1 MFLTNLGQM
10 VILDYQI
17 KSGEK
22 KMLLYSKNAL
32 KGMKISSKSTISN
45 KLFKKIK

>member
-17 KSGEK
+17 KSKVGK
-22 KMLLYSKNAL
+22 KNVIILQKYSQ
-32 KGMKISSKSTISN
+32 GHEISSQV
-45 KLFKKIK
+45 